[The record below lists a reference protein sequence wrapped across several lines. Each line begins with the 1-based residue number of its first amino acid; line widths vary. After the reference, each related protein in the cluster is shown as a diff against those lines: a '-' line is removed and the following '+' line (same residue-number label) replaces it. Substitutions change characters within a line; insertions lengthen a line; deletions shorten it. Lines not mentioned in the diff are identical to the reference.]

1 MTEPFK
7 MREDEE
13 EEVEKAKISEPVK
26 TVDDLLLQDELTKLQ
41 EVRFLFAVFFQ
52 TLIKILLFY
61 NLNLIFFLLNGRYI
75 MALLVNWEIIIYFN
89 FLRMQ
94 IKFFQRRIFIITSQN
109 R

>member
-41 EVRFLFAVFFQ
+41 EVRFLFAVFF
-52 TLIKILLFY
+52 
-61 NLNLIFFLLNGRYI
+61 
-75 MALLVNWEIIIYFN
+75 FN
-89 FLRMQ
+89 FNKNIIVLQ
-94 IKFFQRRIFIITSQN
+94 LKLYFFF
-109 R
+109 